1 MIFFHIMIN
10 IWNKLIHTEIG
21 QSSSE
26 KYLII
31 ASDTIQISNT
41 KKTTTQTNIANGGT
55 NSKNLYRLTLVPNSD
70 LNRIAKIEF
79 KINK

>member
-31 ASDTIQISNT
+31 VSDTIQISNT
-41 KKTTTQTNIANGGT
+41 KKTTAQTNIPNGGT
-55 NSKNLYRLTLVPNSD
+55 NSKNLYRLTLEPNSD
-70 LNRIAKIEF
+70 LIRIAKIEF